1 MKRIYSQV
9 CLTIGIL
16 CSTVLTAHA
25 QVTADYQVVPLPDQ
39 IVMQKGKPF
48 VLDKNTVI
56 IADNDG
62 AMTRNAQFLQE
73 YIRTN
78 TGIEVQ
84 MGSGKV
90 KNAITLRLDQTVPS
104 KEGYRVSISQKGI
117 SISGATPAGV
127 FYRKK
132 CWNRFSHLS
141 KR

>member
-62 AMTRNAQFLQE
+62 AMFGKAGEGFRRWNLAMPRSVLEDALTRLE
-73 YIRTN
+73 
-78 TGIEVQ
+78 
-84 MGSGKV
+84 K
-90 KNAITLRLDQTVPS
+90 AINELD
-104 KEGYRVSISQKGI
+104 
-117 SISGATPAGV
+117 
-127 FYRKK
+127 
-132 CWNRFSHLS
+132 
-141 KR
+141 

>member
-9 CLTIGIL
+9 FLTIGIL

-73 YIRTN
+73 YIHTN

-117 SISGATPAGV
+117 SISGATPAGIGRAHV
-127 FYRKK
+127 
-132 CWNRFSHLS
+132 
-141 KR
+141 